1 LKPEGAFSNRWAPD
15 LLALLYR
22 LALLSSPPMPMR
34 RSLSVREATVRN
46 PRTGTITRLG
56 LPRRRSK
63 DDELMRTPS
72 SQYDQ
77 LRVSGF
83 PPVRLG
89 SWHRYRSLSQ
99 EFDDVFRA
107 EASSIAREP
116 AVRPRDPLTEL
127 LSYCS

>member
-1 LKPEGAFSNRWAPD
+1 
-15 LLALLYR
+15 
-22 LALLSSPPMPMR
+22 
-34 RSLSVREATVRN
+34 
-46 PRTGTITRLG
+46 
-56 LPRRRSK
+56 
-63 DDELMRTPS
+63 MRTPS
-72 SQYDQ
+72 SAYDQ

-99 EFDDVFRA
+99 EFNDVFKP

-127 LSYCS
+127 LVDWLMRGILIVGGALVTAELSRGH